1 MMRKGLA
8 RLESKPR
15 RIRDIVSYICDIA
28 KGKDVLNVGASGGV
42 EFYLPDNKE
51 VWLHYRLSTVA
62 NEVVGIDIDEDSI
75 RYAKQNGVEILC
87 YNCESMDLGRRF
99 DVIVMSE
106 VIEHLDAP
114 GKAVSTLMNHLERKG
129 KLLITTPNPTSI
141 GILLKTLLKGNPGVY
156 YDHVTCFFPE
166 NLQAMCNRFGYKL
179 GQVLFFDHI
188 DRRTRMLQ
196 FKSKLF
202 QTFGLFVPKISQSFL
217 GIIEHGNTF
226 PSFAISQN

>member
-1 MMRKGLA
+1 
-8 RLESKPR
+8 
-15 RIRDIVSYICDIA
+15 
-28 KGKDVLNVGASGGV
+28 
-42 EFYLPDNKE
+42 
-51 VWLHYRLSTVA
+51 LHKA
-62 NEVVGIDIDEDSI
+62 GFWNSI
-75 RYAKQNGVEILC
+75 RYAEENGVEIL
-87 YNCESMDLGRRF
+87 YHNCESMDLGRRF

-114 GKAVSTLMNHLERKG
+114 GKAVSPLMNHLERKG

-141 GILLKTLLKGNPGVY
+141 GILLKTLLNGNPCVY

-179 GQVLFFDHI
+179 GQVPFFDHI

-196 FKSKLF
+196 FKSKFF

-217 GIIEHGNTF
+217 GIIKHGNTF
-226 PSFAISQN
+226 RSFAI